1 MDSIIVPASKRP
13 FHSIPIPLC
22 DQMLF
27 DEGEMSVRTWWQ
39 DTRSRFI
46 WTLLN
51 VPILWI
57 WTGTRMRGRLLT
69 FKYAILQTDIN
80 VDEDEEEREA
90 PGVGRQ
96 ELITD

>member
-1 MDSIIVPASKRP
+1 MLGPGGRTRGAGASLR
-13 FHSIPIPLC
+13 L
-22 DQMLF
+22 
-27 DEGEMSVRTWWQ
+27 
-39 DTRSRFI
+39 I
-46 WTLLN
+46 WTLSN

-57 WTGTRMRGRLLT
+57 WTRTRMRGRLLT

-90 PGVGRQ
+90 PGVGRP